1 MSFLSRSAIVEIL
14 DFGKG
19 NLKIRNNRL
28 RNKRR
33 TGSRVRRR
41 EKKKDKKDRHTA
53 AGITLCDRRPLAKI
67 LIASVA
73 VLHNFVMHPVKRNT
87 IVSFARRENARGCF
101 APLSVHRLRLRKPDR
116 LELSAKF
123 IQLAPEKIRQ
133 RVVYQRAYASG
144 NEVLVRLPP
153 VLLYQVRQKI
163 MPEKILSSTDF
174 SFLFF
179 LFFFF
184 SDFDIIVLAFH
195 YIFIFQCSC
204 YKRTRFQSFSKIFIS
219 EFNFIGTN
227 SCERT
232 HIAVRYF
239 HCE

>member
-1 MSFLSRSAIVEIL
+1 MLFPACVQNFKENKSLFINFINHEGSFIQVPPRVSISYTRTLNCTCQERKKKMSFLSRSAIVEIL

-123 IQLAPEKIRQ
+123 I
-133 RVVYQRAYASG
+133 
-144 NEVLVRLPP
+144 
-153 VLLYQVRQKI
+153 
-163 MPEKILSSTDF
+163 
-174 SFLFF
+174 
-179 LFFFF
+179 
-184 SDFDIIVLAFH
+184 
-195 YIFIFQCSC
+195 
-204 YKRTRFQSFSKIFIS
+204 
-219 EFNFIGTN
+219 
-227 SCERT
+227 
-232 HIAVRYF
+232 
-239 HCE
+239 